1 MSEEGKLRLGMMLS
15 YTKMDIDNPM
25 LREWCL
31 VVIRNLTSW
40 STAIREDLA
49 KLKLIEV
56 DPKGASALKEMGMQ
70 DVFDKEINKL
80 KRRDDA
86 GDIQYISLNDE
97 TRVGIT
103 PWKELRPAAMQ
114 PGFENTNWYITLD
127 AQQRQL
133 LEALVE
139 A

>member
-1 MSEEGKLRLGMMLS
+1 MSEEGKLRLGMILS

-56 DPKGASALKEMGMQ
+56 DPKGASALKEMGM
-70 DVFDKEINKL
+70 
-80 KRRDDA
+80 
-86 GDIQYISLNDE
+86 
-97 TRVGIT
+97 
-103 PWKELRPAAMQ
+103 
-114 PGFENTNWYITLD
+114 
-127 AQQRQL
+127 
-133 LEALVE
+133 
-139 A
+139 